1 MRFLLPADNNI
12 LFVDV
17 SSNPWMILSIEEV
30 LNAVKG
36 SKGLVSKLMPL

>member
-17 SSNPWMILSIEEV
+17 SSNPLMILSIEEV

-36 SKGLVSKLMPL
+36 LVSKLMPL